1 MDQHDITVIGGGLV
15 GSAVALGLAETGLR
29 VLVLDGEDLS
39 RRASRA
45 NFGLVWVSG
54 KGLGTPDY
62 ARWSFEAARVW
73 PGFARDLEA
82 RSGVSL
88 SLDQPGGYSFGL
100 STGELDGIIAEMT
113 RITEETGGEGAPWR
127 VVPRAELEREIP
139 GIGPDVAGAVH
150 GSADGH
156 LNALRLF
163 HALHRAGA
171 AAGVT
176 YRAHHAVTQIEPSTA
191 GFRLRGDWGQITTP
205 RVVLAAGTETERLA
219 RMVGLAAPLKRSR
232 GQIVVTERVSGRLP
246 FLSAIIRQTD
256 EGSVMI
262 GDSDEG
268 DTDALAGNPEIAALL
283 AARAIRVY
291 PPLAR
296 LNMVRSWTGF
306 RVKPRDGIPIY
317 GQSRSCPGAYVVLC
331 HSGVT
336 LAALHAQRIAPQI
349 AEGATQIGPAAF
361 SSERFHVP
369 A

>member
-1 MDQHDITVIGGGLV
+1 METHDITVIGGGLV
-15 GSAVALGLAETGLR
+15 GSALALGLAEAGQR
-29 VLVLDGEDLS
+29 VLVLDGEDLA

-54 KGLGTPDY
+54 KGLGAPDY
-62 ARWSFEAARVW
+62 ARWSFESARLW

-88 SLDQPGGYSFGL
+88 ALDQPGGYSFAL
-100 STGELDGIIAEMT
+100 SPQELDGIVTDMT
-113 RITEETGGEGAPWR
+113 RITEETGGDGAPWR
-127 VVPRAELEREIP
+127 LVPRAELEREIP

-176 YRAHHAVTQIEPSTA
+176 YRARHTVSHIEPGAES
-191 GFRLRGDWGQITTP
+191 FRLRGDWGEITTP
-205 RVVLAAGTETERLA
+205 RVVLAAGTATEALA
-219 RMVGLAAPLKRSR
+219 PMVGLAAPLKHSR

-268 DTDALAGNPEIAALL
+268 DTEALSGNPEIAALL
-283 AARAIRVY
+283 GARAIRVY
-291 PPLAR
+291 PALAR
-296 LNMVRSWTGF
+296 LNVVRSWTGF

-317 GQSRSCPGAYVVLC
+317 GQSTSCPGAYVVLC

-336 LAALHAQRIAPQI
+336 LAAQHALRIAPQI
-349 AEGATQIGPAAF
+349 AAGAAQIGPSAF
-361 SSERFHVP
+361 SSARFHVP